1 MIIRYFDKD
10 GKEHRLKLNRPVYI
24 CSEIGH
30 TGTYA
35 ETKIEEQTRFNKQTE
50 QYETSG
56 CITVAPASEAAYPF
70 GLCMSGRRVDEFVL
84 GPVKQM

>member
-24 CSEIGH
+24 GSEIGH

-35 ETKIEEQTRFNKQTE
+35 ETKIEEHTRFNKQTE

-56 CITVAPASEAAYPF
+56 CIMVAPASEATYPF
-70 GLCMSGRRVDEFVL
+70 GISMSGRRVDEFVL
-84 GPVKQM
+84 GSVKQM